1 MYIVFMLFKHAK
13 NLEIQ
18 SYFGVNFTHFG
29 GGLQTLRFLRLCF
42 IDYGTAHSTSGPARD
57 ITGKQGEVHPQQKID
72 STLD

>member
-18 SYFGVNFTHFG
+18 SYFGVNFTRFG

-42 IDYGTAHSTSGPARD
+42 IDYAETQLLVIGSSHF
-57 ITGKQGEVHPQQKID
+57 
-72 STLD
+72 